1 MTLYNPAALA
11 GLAWDLGGGWGFSD
25 IVGGYAPVDNELRL
39 LGSDIWVFDERAALS
54 YTRYKW
60 NLTAN
65 VIYGLTG
72 KDLQTG
78 RRLLPDYLNV
88 DLTAVKTLGNWEAG
102 AVAFYST
109 DLESIAYGPGQC
121 GGPSNAKITPKCEQA
136 QFAAG
141 GLIGYGFSGIT
152 TQLWATT
159 DMWTQNYLN
168 GDGSKSYEKRVWA
181 RVIIALWTAPKEA
194 PSSNAVCGPAGAR
207 QARLGIVSLKGAI
220 ALDLFIETAVVK
232 IEAKDCVQN
241 PATVSALAYRPRCLS
256 DPSAPAFASRPNF
269 QSLGFRI
276 NADDWAAFGPHLLLK
291 LRVWQPPYI
300 VG

>member
-25 IVGGYAPVDNELRL
+25 IVGGYAPADNELRL

-54 YTRYKW
+54 YAGNKW

-78 RRLLPDYLNV
+78 RRLLPDYLSV

-109 DLESIAYGPGQC
+109 DLESIAYGPAQC
-121 GGPSNAKITPKCEQA
+121 GAPSNTRITPKCEQA

-141 GLIGYGFSGIT
+141 GLIGYEFSGIT

-159 DMWTQNYLN
+159 DVWTQNYLN
-168 GDGSKSYEKRVWA
+168 GDGSRSYEKRVWA
-181 RVIIALWTAPKEA
+181 RVIIPLWTAKEVTPFAVPQALVRLASPLA
-194 PSSNAVCGPAGAR
+194 PSR
-207 QARLGIVSLKGAI
+207 ER
-220 ALDLFIETAVVK
+220 
-232 IEAKDCVQN
+232 
-241 PATVSALAYRPRCLS
+241 
-256 DPSAPAFASRPNF
+256 
-269 QSLGFRI
+269 
-276 NADDWAAFGPHLLLK
+276 
-291 LRVWQPPYI
+291 
-300 VG
+300 